1 MSQKEDIINLA
12 DKYGLDTTDG
22 SSQADSLR
30 KIAENLGMDH
40 YDSLSNKD
48 TEELLRRM
56 KEYDQKKFLEKTRE
70 VDEENSKKKKTI
82 LRYFLSSLGC
92 LIPVILMLLV
102 LFIAIIVAL
111 GLLKSDGSVSEDCID
126 VENVDEVC
134 TTITVTDHGTMSVD
148 EYVAGV
154 VQHEFGG
161 APDETLKAQAIAA
174 RSYGIAGSKK
184 NGNGNCSV
192 GRPSEGFQTYSDDPS
207 DKAIQAAND
216 TSGMVMVTENGSVAR
231 TEYSSNSLPN
241 AYDSYG
247 DTITMSERNLKI
259 PRNWFSA
266 NKTCSDSALN
276 SYNIN
281 DGRVEKDAYGREVY
295 GCGHGRG
302 MGQIAAKYLDN
313 EKGYTYEQILEFFYG
328 KDSEYKWSLAS
339 SSGSGRQCR
348 SSNNGTLQPL
358 KNYKTNH
365 DGLKVLSHTLS
376 KSERESLDDYLN
388 KQISAAGYGTGAGVA
403 AAGQSLVYWL
413 EQNGLYL
420 QYFWGGGQG
429 AGDRE
434 VVGASPNWGSTSYGA
449 DPKGHGNYFG
459 MDCSGFVSWAV
470 RTACAPNS
478 GARMAHE
485 WKPFGPE
492 ISLNKA
498 KPGDVIAND
507 GHVMLVVKN
516 NGDGTVYVAE
526 ESDNLGFTLVGA
538 SRASGRKVVDMTQWY
553 KDHCDKKK
561 GA

>member
-1 MSQKEDIINLA
+1 
-12 DKYGLDTTDG
+12 
-22 SSQADSLR
+22 
-30 KIAENLGMDH
+30 MD
-40 YDSLSNKD
+40 DNSI
-48 TEELLRRM
+48 
-56 KEYDQKKFLEKTRE
+56 LEKG
-70 VDEENSKKKKTI
+70 KKKLVRHFIISSVGCFVPAFLI
-82 LRYFLSSLGC
+82 LFA
-92 LIPVILMLLV
+92 
-102 LFIAIIVAL
+102 LFISVFVVL
-111 GLLKSDGSVSEDCID
+111 GLIGGGELSSEDCID
-126 VENVDEVC
+126 VESVDEVC

-174 RSYGIAGSKK
+174 RSYGIAGSTK

-192 GRPSEGFQTYSDDPS
+192 GRPSEGFQTYSDNPS
-207 DKAIQAAND
+207 DRAIQAAND

-241 AYDSYG
+241 AYNSYG

-259 PRNWFSA
+259 PRSWFSA

-281 DGRVEKDAYGREVY
+281 NGRVEKDAYGREVY

-328 KDSEYKWSLAS
+328 ADSEYKWSLAS
-339 SSGSGRQCR
+339 SSGSSR
-348 SSNNGTLQPL
+348 SCKPTNNGTLQPL

-376 KSERESLDDYLN
+376 ESERESLDDYLN
-388 KQISAAGYGTGAGVA
+388 EQINAAGYGTGAGVA

-413 EQNGLYL
+413 EQKGLYL

-429 AGDRE
+429 AGDNT
-434 VVGASPNWGSTSYGA
+434 VVGASSNWGSTSYGA
-449 DPKGHGNYFG
+449 DPKGHGKYFG

-478 GARMAHE
+478 GSRQAADWM
-485 WKPFGPE
+485 PFGPE

-498 KPGDVIAND
+498 KPGDVIANKD
-507 GHVMLVVKN
+507 HVMLVVKN

-526 ESDNLGFTLVGA
+526 ESNDLGFTLVGS

-553 KDHCDKKK
+553 KDNCDTKK